1 MNIGEKLKA
10 RFADD
15 AHSLGIDTKSKDHSV
30 KTEKPVAKEPPHAA
44 FAHVDYA
51 KLALLKPA
59 FTVAS
64 ETAKTMHAASA
75 TMKDPSVKK
84 DLAAAKTVAA
94 PALMSGGAMIFTAAR
109 ASKDVLTMVKGAET
123 MVAALGTAQVELTPV
138 GAASFLLAE
147 VDFVRQTAALSKE
160 VPKAIHDVR
169 VAAPVVREAAHHLI
183 ETFKQNLGR

>member
-1 MNIGEKLKA
+1 MPGQHD
-10 RFADD
+10 FAQPCE
-15 AHSLGIDTKSKDHSV
+15 AIRRQEGRRLAFDHSV

-94 PALMSGGAMIFTAAR
+94 P
-109 ASKDVLTMVKGAET
+109 
-123 MVAALGTAQVELTPV
+123 
-138 GAASFLLAE
+138 
-147 VDFVRQTAALSKE
+147 
-160 VPKAIHDVR
+160 
-169 VAAPVVREAAHHLI
+169 VVREAAHHLI